1 MLLRGPRVRVAV
13 TSRLRPRAV
22 GRMMGIF
29 VPVLLSRRWTDH
41 RLLIMGPLIYVYVRF
56 ARGARSE
63 VVRLYHAVQVLL
75 FASTLVGVSFRL
87 RFLDG

>member
-1 MLLRGPRVRVAV
+1 MLLRGPARA
-13 TSRLRPRAV
+13 SRRHISIASTC
-22 GRMMGIF
+22 GRQNDGDF

-75 FASTLVGVSFRL
+75 FASTLVGSFRL